1 MSTTFTNHEPTA
13 WMRTAI
19 AATLRRIDSL
29 DVETDAVIVAPMGRT
44 TGRDDRTCD
53 RCRHYVPIGPPFYV
67 DMIVPRPGVH
77 IVVGLC
83 QVCRDLERGGR

>member
-1 MSTTFTNHEPTA
+1 MSTTYTKHEPTS
-13 WMRTAI
+13 WMRTAV

-29 DVETDAVIVAPMGRT
+29 DVERDTTIVCTLGRT
-44 TGRDDRTCD
+44 AGREDRTCD

-67 DMIVPRPGVH
+67 DMIQPRPGVH

-83 QVCRDLERGGR
+83 QVCRDLERGER